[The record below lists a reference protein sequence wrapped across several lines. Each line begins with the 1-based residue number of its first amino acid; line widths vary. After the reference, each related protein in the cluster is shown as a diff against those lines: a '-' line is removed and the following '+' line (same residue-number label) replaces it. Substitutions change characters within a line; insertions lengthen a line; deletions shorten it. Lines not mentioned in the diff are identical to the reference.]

1 VILDPANLVIEGG
14 MDLRMG
20 LDMLG
25 ERVDFVHVK
34 NIRWERTP
42 AGRWRWR
49 FDELTDGQCDWAEAI
64 AALRSRGYDGWLSLE
79 NLWRVPVRHTGYVDE
94 DLADASLPP
103 RDIDQ
108 RLRDELA
115 FLRRLCV

>member
-1 VILDPANLVIEGG
+1 
-14 MDLRMG
+14 MDLRMA

-25 ERVDFVHVK
+25 ARVDLVHVK
-34 NIRWERTP
+34 NVRWERTP

-49 FDELTDGQCDWAEAI
+49 FDELADGQCDWAEAI
-64 AALRSRGYDGWLSLE
+64 GALRAAGYDGWLSFE

-94 DLADASLPP
+94 DLADGSLPP
-103 RDIDQ
+103 RDIDR

-115 FLRRLCV
+115 YLRRLCGPTS